1 MFTYTM
7 RYSKDQPFPIIIKVK
22 CEGLVETICGFNTIK
37 EAFEWL
43 ETDRKKYAKV

>member
-7 RYSKDQPFPIIIKVK
+7 RYSLKDQPFPVIIKVK
-22 CEGLVETICGFNTIK
+22 CEGLVEAICGFNTIP

-43 ETDRKKYAKV
+43 EQERKKYQ